1 MKRLNMDIFEGTPR
15 DKFFDIMFN
24 ANRNLIEEEITKLLM
39 KLISYEEICAKHGIS
54 EDEVAIYANEKLDF
68 TDELNDKFIELTANI
83 LSANE

>member
-1 MKRLNMDIFEGTPR
+1 MDIFEGTPR

-39 KLISYEEICAKHGIS
+39 KLISYEEICAKQGIS

>member
-1 MKRLNMDIFEGTPR
+1 MDIFEGTPR

>member
-1 MKRLNMDIFEGTPR
+1 MVED
-15 DKFFDIMFN
+15 
-24 ANRNLIEEEITKLLM
+24 EITKLLM

-54 EDEVAIYANEKLDF
+54 ESEVEIHANEKLDF